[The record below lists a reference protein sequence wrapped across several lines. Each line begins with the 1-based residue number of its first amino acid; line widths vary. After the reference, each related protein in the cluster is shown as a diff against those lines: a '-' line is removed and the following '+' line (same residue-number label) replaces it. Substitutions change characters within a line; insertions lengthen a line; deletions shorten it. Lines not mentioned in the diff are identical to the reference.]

1 MWLLTPVM
9 ILGMIS
15 LIQNWEVTH
24 QYGAAWV
31 GGAVPVQSME
41 RGGAPCQLDTTD
53 SYHALTHCSY
63 ACNSFF
69 VIIYVLVRM
78 VVWSAV

>member
-9 ILGMIS
+9 RLGMIS
-15 LIQNWEVTH
+15 LIQNWEVT
-24 QYGAAWV
+24 
-31 GGAVPVQSME
+31 P
-41 RGGAPCQLDTTD
+41 
-53 SYHALTHCSY
+53 YHAAAHGWVEQRCQGSHRSGVEHPANWTQTVILHSHIAN